1 MEMNVTLKSAFVLL
15 LIVSAM
21 LVGGSTF
28 VLVKAQNGAGTLG
41 KDVAN
46 TFRDVIKHHQSDI
59 EDFIFETKVYVASTA
74 EAKLDV
80 IDFYIND
87 SLRAEIEEVKIK
99 RGELI
104 AALQAGDINNET
116 FTMEMKDLAS
126 DLVDVAKTLG
136 VIGEEL
142 RALSEGLAGD
152 LRARAEQLNAELQFW
167 AEEMASIGQA
177 IADEMGSRGFPV
189 PEIPKQPDIPDWP
202 QTPYP

>member
-1 MEMNVTLKSAFVLL
+1 M
-15 LIVSAM
+15 
-21 LVGGSTF
+21 
-28 VLVKAQNGAGTLG
+28 LG

-46 TFRDVIKHHQSDI
+46 TFRDIIKHHQSDI
-59 EDFIFETKVYVASTA
+59 EDFIFETKVSVANTT

-87 SLRAEIEEVKIK
+87 TLRAEIEEVKIK
-99 RGELI
+99 REELV
-104 AALQAGDINNET
+104 AALQAGEIDNDT

-126 DLVDVAKTLG
+126 DLVEVAKTLG

-142 RALSEGLAGD
+142 RALSEALAGD
-152 LRARAEQLNAELQFW
+152 LKARAEQLTVKLQFY
-167 AEEMASIGQA
+167 ADEMASVGQA

-189 PEIPKQPDIPDWP
+189 PEMPKQQDIPDWS